1 MLQTLTLEKP
11 ASKIFSNF
19 GVKISK
25 TKSALP
31 HNISQS
37 RPCFSHVLKSV
48 CHSRVCAA
56 VSIAGSAELRGGMP
70 GWKERR
76 RMTWFGGTNGE
87 DVGERLGYAG
97 GCDVTGG

>member
-31 HNISQS
+31 YNISQS

-56 VSIAGSAELRGGMP
+56 VSIIAFSCC
-70 GWKERR
+70 KQERR
-76 RMTWFGGTNGE
+76 RRKGGIAQENAE
-87 DVGERLGYAG
+87 V
-97 GCDVTGG
+97 

>member
-48 CHSRVCAA
+48 CHSRGSAA
-56 VSIAGSAELRGGMP
+56 VSIARKARPTKPTLHSHCR
-70 GWKERR
+70 
-76 RMTWFGGTNGE
+76 F
-87 DVGERLGYAG
+87 
-97 GCDVTGG
+97 

>member
-56 VSIAGSAELRGGMP
+56 VSIAITPLRFFD
-70 GWKERR
+70 RR
-76 RMTWFGGTNGE
+76 SVPTLNWAPLKSRPRNARRPS
-87 DVGERLGYAG
+87 VL
-97 GCDVTGG
+97 